1 MGRYDKIKIYNGSSW
16 VKPKQIK
23 VYSGSNWLDLGLDD
37 SSNTRSLYA
46 YLNSVRS
53 QRITLNRTVVNVP
66 GESYATGAF
75 QLLPTDM
82 FSFYSAR
89 CDIIFRATIRKRAGG
104 NKRIFYS
111 GRGSNIEFSITWL
124 DDGRLQIVMDSRGV
138 SGGARKVF
146 ETTNAV
152 GLNQWVYLDVYM
164 AKNSMSLAVTFNG
177 VTTYSSSVAR
187 WSVSG
192 STNYVGDSDIDFKNG
207 FEAQFSGKSG
217 SSATRYVYINMS
229 SAAGTTSDYSGVN
242 HVDTSTS
249 RIEWR

>member
-1 MGRYDKIKIYNGSSW
+1 MGRYDKIKVYNGSSW

-23 VYSGSNWLDLGLDD
+23 VYSGSSWLDLGLDD
-37 SSNTRSLYA
+37 SSNTRALYL
-46 YLNSVRS
+46 YTDNYQS
-53 QRITLNRTVVNVP
+53 QRITLNRTVVNIP
-66 GESYATGAF
+66 GESYVTNPF

-89 CDIIFRATIRKRAGG
+89 CDIIFRATIRKRASGD
-104 NKRIFYS
+104 KRIFYS
-111 GRGSNIEFSITWL
+111 GKSSNIEFSITWL
-124 DDGRLQIVMDSRGV
+124 DDGRLQIVMDSSGV
-138 SGGARKVF
+138 SGGARRVF

-177 VTTYSSSVAR
+177 ITTYSSSVAR

-192 STNYVGDSDIDFKNG
+192 STNYVGDYDIDFKND
-207 FEAQFSGKSG
+207 FEAQFSGKSD

-229 SAAGTTSDYSGVN
+229 SASGTTSDYSGIN
-242 HVDTSTS
+242 YVDTSTTQ
-249 RIEWR
+249 IEWR